1 MDYNL
6 VIAFIGGIFGGV
18 LFRLVSECFER
29 KSKKGNQEN
38 VNDTEHSL
46 LSQYH
51 YAIARVYE
59 GKDDKGFPTMTIKP
73 LSMCEDESEAVI
85 GAREEREYE
94 RQVALSN
101 PTSDINS
108 YLKADNIRAIKI
120 YGVD

>member
-73 LSMCEDESEAVI
+73 LSMCEDETEALI

-94 RQVALSN
+94 MHVALSN
-101 PTSDINS
+101 PTIDISD
-108 YLKADNIRAIKI
+108 YWKANNIRAIKI
-120 YGVD
+120 YEVD

>member
-38 VNDTEHSL
+38 ANDKEHSL

-51 YAIARVYE
+51 YMRVRVYE

-73 LSMCEDESEAVI
+73 LSMCEDETEALI
-85 GAREEREYE
+85 GAREQREYE
-94 RQVALSN
+94 RQVAW
-101 PTSDINS
+101 PKHTSDIRGS
-108 YLKADNIRAIKI
+108 FTADQIKE
-120 YGVD
+120 VKN

>member
-6 VIAFIGGIFGGV
+6 VIAFIGGIFGGL
-18 LFRLVSECFER
+18 LFRLISGCFER

>member
-6 VIAFIGGIFGGV
+6 VIAFIGGIFGGL
-18 LFRLVSECFER
+18 LFRLISGCFER

-120 YGVD
+120 YGVN

>member
-1 MDYNL
+1 MDYNI
-6 VIAFIGGIFGGV
+6 VIAFIGGIFGGL
-18 LFRLVSECFER
+18 LFRLILEYFET
-29 KSKKGNQEN
+29 KSQQGNLEN
-38 VNDTEHSL
+38 KNNTEHSL
-46 LSQYH
+46 LFQYH

-59 GKDDKGFPTMTIKP
+59 GKDDNGFPIMTIKP
-73 LSMCEDESEAVI
+73 LSMCEDETEALI

>member
-38 VNDTEHSL
+38 VNDTEHGL

-51 YAIARVYE
+51 YAIERV
-59 GKDDKGFPTMTIKP
+59 
-73 LSMCEDESEAVI
+73 
-85 GAREEREYE
+85 
-94 RQVALSN
+94 
-101 PTSDINS
+101 
-108 YLKADNIRAIKI
+108 
-120 YGVD
+120 

>member
-6 VIAFIGGIFGGV
+6 VIAFIGGIFGGL

-85 GAREEREYE
+85 GAREQREYE

-101 PTSDINS
+101 HTIDINS